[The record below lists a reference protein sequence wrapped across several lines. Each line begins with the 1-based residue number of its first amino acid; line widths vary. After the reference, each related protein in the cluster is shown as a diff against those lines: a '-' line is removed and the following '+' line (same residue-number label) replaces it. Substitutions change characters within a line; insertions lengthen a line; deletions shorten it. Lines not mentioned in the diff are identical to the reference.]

1 MKKEKEK
8 LKQIVSDA
16 LIHRGFS
23 EAEATKLIKLLVMPV
38 KNQTYTPVNKTIDVY
53 V

>member
-1 MKKEKEK
+1 MKKER

-23 EAEATKLIKLLVMPV
+23 EVEATKLIKLLTTPV
-38 KNQTYTPVNKTIDVY
+38 KNQTHTPVNKTIDVY